1 MTNKILIIDLRTPF
15 HVREFE
21 KILFKTEILNDFDFL
36 VVAPKKL
43 PLEGLNYHTL
53 LYHTNPTSYLSIF
66 KLWKIVKAISEEVKS
81 YNEINLCTSIPFGPL
96 HDLLINKIKIKK
108 GFLFEDGISSYL
120 DLDVKY
126 YFLKKLLFFIFFMKK
141 ILLAKKKFF
150 SVDLNFYETIFTEK
164 KMYLNHLNNQKKII
178 DIGTQNINQNTLNVI
193 KRKKVV
199 FLSSASVEYGFQTFE
214 EYEKTIKTLLECVS
228 YKNIIVSFH
237 HNENFIDQK
246 LKIIKKYFRI
256 TKVLYPNKAVEDS
269 IFNGNF
275 NIELISPY
283 NSTALSA
290 CNENTLK
297 KLILYND
304 NGPNI
309 NKRIS
314 LFKKIL
320 PLLKFRSHTL

>member
-1 MTNKILIIDLRTPF
+1 KVQTYK
-15 HVREFE
+15 
-21 KILFKTEILNDFDFL
+21 EI
-36 VVAPKKL
+36 
-43 PLEGLNYHTL
+43 
-53 LYHTNPTSYLSIF
+53 S
-66 KLWKIVKAISEEVKS
+66 
-81 YNEINLCTSIPFGPL
+81 LCTSIPFGPL
-96 HDLLINKIKIKK
+96 HDLLINRIKIKK

-126 YFLKKLLFFIFFMKK
+126 YFFKKLVFSVFFRKK

-150 SVDLNFYETIFTEK
+150 SVDLNFYQTIFTEK
-164 KMYLNHLNNQKKII
+164 KMYLNLLNKPKNII
-178 DIGTQNINQNTLNVI
+178 DIGKQNINQNTLNLI

-199 FLSSASVEYGFQTFE
+199 FLSSASVEYGFQKFE
-214 EYEKTIKTLLECVS
+214 EYEKTIKKLLELVS
-228 YKNIIVSFH
+228 TKNITVSFH
-237 HNENFIDQK
+237 HNESFINQK
-246 LKIIKKYFRI
+246 LEIIKKYFKI
-256 TKVLYPNKAVEDS
+256 TGVLNPNEAVEDS

-309 NKRIS
+309 HKRIS
-314 LFKKIL
+314 LFKKII
-320 PLLKFRSHTL
+320 PVLKFRSHTL